1 MPCVCTENAMYKY
14 RSFLRVLV
22 FILVCLTP
30 SLSHWQEH
38 KLSPKIYQK
47 SHKPHHRFLNPKMF
61 DAFNGSVA
69 DTVAMI
75 LVPLFLTA
83 NVFSPVPQALARM
96 TVSLPLRKC
105 LPKLYFS
112 VHSPSSPGSTRDS
125 QLHRPRTRAKLPG
138 PRGKCTN

>member
-1 MPCVCTENAMYKY
+1 MYRD
-14 RSFLRVLV
+14 RSSLHVFV

-61 DAFNGSVA
+61 DAFNGSVT

-83 NVFSPVPQALARM
+83 NVFSPTPQALVRM
-96 TVSLPLRKC
+96 TVHLPLRKR
-105 LPKLYFS
+105 LPS
-112 VHSPSSPGSTRDS
+112 
-125 QLHRPRTRAKLPG
+125 
-138 PRGKCTN
+138 